1 MTEEQKLKKAARE
14 RERRYR
20 EKKKLEKAEE
30 ADLQATVDPAPESAM
45 QSPGRFASPLTGEYA
60 YPGDNND
67 GVTDAPYDKPK
78 ETTVD
83 DIIRDE
89 YGYCI
94 NSLTGPQRALLS
106 ELIRIRRLME
116 NK

>member
-1 MTEEQKLKKAARE
+1 MAAKTKSKKTVTPFKDIEEPLKEVA
-14 RERRYR
+14 
-20 EKKKLEKAEE
+20 
-30 ADLQATVDPAPESAM
+30 V
-45 QSPGRFASPLTGEYA
+45 PGKFASPLTGEYV

-83 DIIRDE
+83 DIIRTE
-89 YGYCI
+89 YSYCV
-94 NSLTGPQRALLS
+94 NSLTGPQRAILS

-116 NK
+116 SK

>member
-1 MTEEQKLKKAARE
+1 MAAKTKSKKTVTPLKDVEEPVKTTPLPSK
-14 RERRYR
+14 
-20 EKKKLEKAEE
+20 
-30 ADLQATVDPAPESAM
+30 
-45 QSPGRFASPLTGEYA
+45 FASPLTGEYV

-78 ETTVD
+78 EITVD

-89 YGYCI
+89 YSYCI

>member
-1 MTEEQKLKKAARE
+1 MAAKTKSKKTVTPLKDVEEPLKE
-14 RERRYR
+14 V
-20 EKKKLEKAEE
+20 
-30 ADLQATVDPAPESAM
+30 TV
-45 QSPGRFASPLTGEYA
+45 PGRFASPLTCEYV
-60 YPGDNND
+60 YPGDND

-83 DIIRDE
+83 DIIRVE
-89 YGYCI
+89 YSYCI